1 MIRAGSWV
9 AVSGRNN
16 HPSVLGGKGG
26 EMVLAIRKQTL
37 SSHVSNEV
45 RLAILSGEIAPG
57 EKINLDNLR
66 KKYGISISPA
76 REAVARLVGT
86 GLVEFADQRG
96 YRSTTLSTAELE
108 DIVAL
113 RITIETMAL
122 RESIAHAT
130 LDWESKVMGALH
142 RLKRNAPPLAGG
154 GVSKEWIAAYAD
166 FHLAL
171 GPGAGNPLLRACCL
185 NLIERFSRYCNTT
198 AGGAAPLHAL
208 GGEHDEIAKYAIAR
222 DGEKACGALA
232 KHIQSVGACLLALFE
247 VN

>member
-1 MIRAGSWV
+1 M
-9 AVSGRNN
+9 
-16 HPSVLGGKGG
+16 
-26 EMVLAIRKQTL
+26 
-37 SSHVSNEV
+37 
-45 RLAILSGEIAPG
+45 
-57 EKINLDNLR
+57 R

-142 RLKRNAPPLAGG
+142 RLKRHAPAFGG
-154 GVSKEWIAAYAD
+154 NRISQAWVAAYVD

-171 GPGAGNPLLRACCL
+171 GSNAGNPLLQAYCT
-185 NLIERFSRYCNTT
+185 NLIERFSRYAVAT
-198 AGGAAPLHAL
+198 ANSAAFLSKL
-208 GGEHDEIAKYAIAR
+208 NSEHDEITKPAIDR
-222 DGEKACGALA
+222 DWELACGSLI
-232 KHIQSVGACLLALFE
+232 KHIRSVGDCLLARFE
-247 VN
+247 TS

>member
-1 MIRAGSWV
+1 
-9 AVSGRNN
+9 
-16 HPSVLGGKGG
+16 
-26 EMVLAIRKQTL
+26 MVLAIRKQTL
-37 SSHVSNEV
+37 SSHVSSEI

-96 YRSTTLSTAELE
+96 YRSTTLSKAELE

-113 RITIETMAL
+113 RVTLETMAL

-142 RLKRNAPPLAGG
+142 RLKRNVSAPAAGRI
-154 GVSKEWIAAYAD
+154 SQEWIAAYAD

-171 GPGAGNPLLRACCL
+171 GPNTGNPLLRAYCI
-185 NLIERFSRYCNTT
+185 NLLERFSRFAVST
-198 AGGAAPLHAL
+198 AISAVPLHAL

-222 DGEKACGALA
+222 DGEKACSALA
-232 KHIQSVGACLLALFE
+232 KHIQSVGTCLSALFE
-247 VN
+247 GN